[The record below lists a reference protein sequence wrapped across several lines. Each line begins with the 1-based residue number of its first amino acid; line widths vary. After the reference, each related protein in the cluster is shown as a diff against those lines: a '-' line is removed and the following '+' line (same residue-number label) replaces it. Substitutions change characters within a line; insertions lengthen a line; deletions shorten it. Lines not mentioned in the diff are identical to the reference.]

1 MSSES
6 RNSSVSSGADLEEQM
21 RKVSLLVS
29 VVAVVLM
36 AGGFVGAAL
45 SGNAL
50 AVPGKSVLPIAS
62 LLNFTQE
69 PLALAAMSTGILLL
83 ALLPLVRV
91 FLATTLYVRQRVPLD
106 AAAALV
112 VMVELL
118 VSMWSGG

>member
-1 MSSES
+1 MV
-6 RNSSVSSGADLEEQM
+6 VS
-21 RKVSLLVS
+21 
-29 VVAVVLM
+29 VVLM